1 MTSQLLKEISFH
13 KRWTNAVSK
22 LNGKILLHSVSCHSR
37 IWINFTKIKNTAL
50 TVCACTFCSSYWV
63 RRILML
69 KTTKTNFIGKR
80 GIEKTSVES
89 KAVLQVELSHNPLLQ
104 PLKINYSHLLKTKFV

>member
-1 MTSQLLKEISFH
+1 
-13 KRWTNAVSK
+13 
-22 LNGKILLHSVSCHSR
+22 
-37 IWINFTKIKNTAL
+37 
-50 TVCACTFCSSYWV
+50 
-63 RRILML
+63 ML